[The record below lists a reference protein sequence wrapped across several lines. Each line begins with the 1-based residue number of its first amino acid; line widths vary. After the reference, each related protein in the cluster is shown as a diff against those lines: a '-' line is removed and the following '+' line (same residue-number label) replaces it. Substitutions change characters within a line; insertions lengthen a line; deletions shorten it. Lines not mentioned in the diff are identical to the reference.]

1 MDGLKRHIQIL
12 KEEPK
17 LKILVTGANGYLGQ
31 GIVRSIL
38 NNGHCVVATDFNTQ
52 FVDERAERIACNL
65 FEVDNPYSFFGEPDV
80 LLHLA
85 WRDGFVHYSSAHI
98 EDLPKHY
105 AFIKKM
111 VDGGIQQVAVMG
123 SMHEIGFF
131 EGSINESTP
140 CHPTTPY
147 GIAKNAL
154 RDLTQ
159 MLCKQKNIVFQWLR
173 GYYIVGNSKFGSSIF
188 SKITAAVDEGKTEFP
203 FTLGQNQYDFID
215 YPDFC
220 AQVAAV
226 VGQKNEQGI
235 INICSGKPE
244 KLADRVER
252 FIKENDYRIKLQYGA
267 FPDRPYDSKAIWGND
282 TKIRKIMENQAN

>member
-235 INICSGKPE
+235 IIICSGKPE

-282 TKIRKIMENQAN
+282 TKIRKIMENQTN

>member
-1 MDGLKRHIQIL
+1 M
-12 KEEPK
+12 
-17 LKILVTGANGYLGQ
+17 KILVTGANGYLGQ

-159 MLCKQKNIVFQWLR
+159 MICKQKNIVFQWLR

-235 INICSGKPE
+235 INICLGKPE

-267 FPDRPYDSKAIWGND
+267 FPDRPYDSKAVWGND
-282 TKIRKIMENQAN
+282 TKIRKIMENQTN

>member
-1 MDGLKRHIQIL
+1 M
-12 KEEPK
+12 
-17 LKILVTGANGYLGQ
+17 KILVTGANGYLGQ

-252 FIKENDYRIKLQYGA
+252 FIKENQYNIKLQYGA
-267 FPDRPYDSKAIWGND
+267 FPDRPYDSKAVWGDN
-282 TKIRKIMENQAN
+282 TKIEKIMKHI

>member
-85 WRDGFVHYSSAHI
+85 WRDGFVHYSSAHL

-282 TKIRKIMENQAN
+282 TKIRKIMENQTN

>member
-52 FVDERAERIACNL
+52 FVDERAERIDCNL

-98 EDLPKHY
+98 DDLPKHY

-159 MLCKQKNIVFQWLR
+159 MICKQKNIVFQWLR

-252 FIKENDYRIKLQYGA
+252 FIKENGYRIKLQYGA

-282 TKIRKIMENQAN
+282 TKIRKIMENQTD